1 MYTID
6 YKRKEKMVKC
16 EPLHRL
22 TSQCAYPVII
32 HNLIVTP
39 IWSFRVFFGPVNWIV
54 ADFAIS
60 TGNACA
66 TWVLLCLT
74 EALVIRAVMITSYKN
89 FSGINDNF
97 MSTFIS
103 LVNSGFS
110 FGSHIGLCTLG

>member
-1 MYTID
+1 
-6 YKRKEKMVKC
+6 MVKC

-32 HNLIVTP
+32 HNLILTP
-39 IWSFRVFFGPVNWIV
+39 IWSFRVFFGPVKWIV

-60 TGNACA
+60 TANACV

-74 EALVIRAVMITSYKN
+74 EALVIRAVMITNYKN

-97 MSTFIS
+97 VSTFIS

-110 FGSHIGLCTLG
+110 FGSHIGLCSLG